1 LASTRTRWLV
11 GGLIVLAAV
20 VALGYG
26 AYDQFLRG
34 DEVAPL
40 SLGSPSPAPSTSASA
55 GTLAPSPSAPDGS
68 AAASSPAAVPAS
80 AAEVVGTWTVGS
92 GSVAGY
98 RVREQLASLPAQSD
112 AVGRTESIT
121 GEATIVPAGDSVEV
135 SAARFE
141 ADLSSLA
148 SDNGRRDRRLQQ
160 SAIETARFPTATF
173 ELTSPVAVPVA
184 ALAGATVDVT
194 LAGDL
199 TLHGVTKAVEIPAQ
213 ARLADGR
220 IEVVGSLTFPFADFA
235 IEPPDIAGFVSV
247 ENEGTL
253 EFLLMFSPA

>member
-1 LASTRTRWLV
+1 MTSARSRWLV
-11 GGLIVLAAV
+11 GGLIALVAV
-20 VALGYG
+20 VALGYV

-40 SLGSPSPAPSTSASA
+40 SLGSPSAS
-55 GTLAPSPSAPDGS
+55 PGS
-68 AAASSPAAVPAS
+68 AATPAPAASGPGGATAAPSQAAAPAS
-80 AAEVVGTWTVGS
+80 AAELAGTWTVGS

-98 RVREQLASLPAQSD
+98 RVREQLANLPAQSD

-121 GEATIVPAGDSVEV
+121 GEATIAVAGDVLEV
-135 SAARFE
+135 STGRFE
-141 ADLSSLA
+141 ADLSTMT
-148 SDNGRRDRRLQQ
+148 SDNGRRDRRLQE

-173 ELTSPVAVPVA
+173 VLTSPVAVPA
-184 ALAGATVDVT
+184 EALSGLPADVT

-199 TLHGVTKAVEIPAQ
+199 TLHGVTKNVQIPAQ

-220 IEVVGSLTFPFADFA
+220 IEVVGRLTFPFSDFA
-235 IEPPDIAGFVSV
+235 IEPPNIAGFVSV

-253 EFLLMFSPA
+253 EFLLVLDKG